1 MKVTART
8 FPTRAFTLIELLVV
22 IAIIAILAGMLL
34 PALAKS
40 KARAQQALCLS
51 NLKQIN
57 FATVMYCNDSN
68 DRTPGQKTV
77 PNREDIWWW
86 YKELIK
92 GNMAIKVS
100 TNTDRVFQCPR
111 DRGWKNSGYPIPH
124 HQNRDLDFGSYV
136 FNGIWYSPVNM
147 ADKRLTMVRRPTR
160 TMFIM
165 EWPVHWAWSWHKNRF
180 GAKDIPFPDSE
191 NNVSFIDGHATYIKL
206 YYDPAKARPFENDP
220 PPLAKYDYQWSP

>member
-1 MKVTART
+1 MKLSSRH
-8 FPTRAFTLIELLVV
+8 AFTLIELLVV

-51 NLKQIN
+51 NLKQVN

-68 DRTPGQKTV
+68 DRTPGEKTV
-77 PNREDIWWW
+77 PGHDDIWWW

-92 GNMAIKVS
+92 GNMGIKVS
-100 TNTDRVFQCPR
+100 TNTDRVFQCPQ
-111 DRGWKNSGYPIPH
+111 DRGWKSSGYPIPH
-124 HQNRDLDFGSYV
+124 HQNRVLDFGSYV

-147 ADKRLTMVRRPTR
+147 ADKRLSMVKKPTR

-165 EWPVHWAWSWHKNRF
+165 EWPVHWGWSWHKNRF
-180 GAKDIPFPDSE
+180 GGKDIAFPDSE

-206 YYDPAKARPFENDP
+206 YLDPAKQQPFSYN
-220 PPLAKYDYQWSP
+220 PPLLSKYTYQWSPD